1 MSNDVWIDDSG
12 PVPSL
17 ADGPRLLAALPC
29 EDGAASVAV
38 GDGRA
43 TLQRIFYDLYADGFP
58 AAFDRLNVAT
68 IWMGG
73 EGEHTVGARLSG
85 PDGDVLVEVE
95 MDYVAQPVPATALY
109 RTVQYG
115 AVRLFHLSSDG
126 VMTLALPAPGRYS
139 VDVLL
144 NGVPVQTFPL
154 FVVDGRRDDG
164 TD

>member
-1 MSNDVWIDDSG
+1 MGHYPKNND
-12 PVPSL
+12 
-17 ADGPRLLAALPC
+17 PRLLAALPC

-38 GDGRA
+38 GDNRV

-73 EGEHTVGARLSG
+73 EGEHTVGVRLSG
-85 PDGDVLVEVE
+85 PDGSVLINAE
-95 MDYVAQPVPATALY
+95 MDYVAQPEPAT
-109 RTVQYG
+109 

-139 VDVLL
+139 VDILL
-144 NGVPVQTFPL
+144 NGVPVQTFPM
-154 FVVDGRRDDG
+154 FVVDGRGEVDDG
-164 TD
+164 AD

>member
-1 MSNDVWIDDSG
+1 MSNDVWIDNKD

-17 ADGPRLLAALPC
+17 AEGPRLLVALPC

-73 EGEHTVGARLSG
+73 EGEHAIGVRLSK
-85 PDGDVLVEVE
+85 PDGGVLVEVE
-95 MDYVAQPVPATALY
+95 MEYVAQPEPAT
-109 RTVQYG
+109 

-126 VMTLALPAPGRYS
+126 VMTLALPVPGRYS
-139 VDVLL
+139 VDILL

-154 FVVDGRRDDG
+154 FVVDGRRDGNDE
-164 TD
+164 TA